1 MKFARA
7 KKISTQQVYN
17 NEYKVI
23 ALHDKFDN
31 AHKKLGDSEILIEVS
46 NEIKRGDSINDNGK
60 LWSEK

>member
-23 ALHDKFDN
+23 ALHDTFDN